1 MKPKKNPKPKSPPK
15 DALVPDP
22 NGHPWC
28 RLCRDGTYATVS
40 IVSFD
45 LLGPG
50 HYCDPCSESLI
61 TVIRDAQGRVAEVV
75 KLPAPPA
82 LKATAPKALVPV
94 PADKEAVKTS
104 LPNPLMT
111 ALLEV
116 EEGNDLMTL
125 LGLR

>member
-1 MKPKKNPKPKSPPK
+1 MKNKFKLKPKNPPKP
-15 DALVPDP
+15 ALVPDP

-50 HYCDPCSESLI
+50 HYCDPCGESLI
-61 TVIRDAQGRVAEVV
+61 TVIRDAQNRVAEVI
-75 KLPAPPA
+75 KLPTPP
-82 LKATAPKALVPV
+82 ATAPKATVPV
-94 PADKEAVKTS
+94 LAKTVPEAPVKT
-104 LPNPLMT
+104 NPLMT

-116 EEGNDLMTL
+116 EEGNDLLAL

>member
-1 MKPKKNPKPKSPPK
+1 MKSKKNPKPKSPPK
-15 DALVPDP
+15 PALVRDP

-50 HYCDPCSESLI
+50 HYCDPCGESLL
-61 TVIRDAQGRVAEVV
+61 TVIRDAQGRVAEALKLPTRPAPVV
-75 KLPAPPA
+75 KAPVVKAPVNPLRVA
-82 LKATAPKALVPV
+82 LKGI
-94 PADKEAVKTS
+94 DG
-104 LPNPLMT
+104 
-111 ALLEV
+111 
-116 EEGNDLMTL
+116 GNDLLAL